1 MPRHGKSYLSNR
13 ARIDRSRAYPPGEA
27 LDLVRELSFAKFDE
41 TVELHVNM
49 NLDPRRADQQVRGV
63 ARLPAGTGKRVRI
76 MVFAEGEAARL
87 AEEAG
92 ADHVGLDEYV
102 SRIQQ
107 GWLEFDVAVA
117 IPQVMGKI
125 GRLGRILGPRGLMPS
140 PKAGTIVQPQDL
152 ADTIQGFRLGRVQ
165 FRLDRGGNLHIPIGK
180 VSFETEQLMDNWAAV
195 MDAVLRNRPAGAKGA
210 YIRRITLTTTMG
222 PGVRVEVLA
231 AQDMRAA

>member
-1 MPRHGKSYLSNR
+1 MPKHGKSYLSNR
-13 ARIDRSRAYPPGEA
+13 ARIDRSRAYPPREA
-27 LDLVRELSFAKFDE
+27 LELVRELSFAKFDE
-41 TVELHVNM
+41 TVELHINM

-195 MDAVLRNRPAGAKGA
+195 MDTVLRNRPAGAKGA

>member
-1 MPRHGKSYLSNR
+1 MPKHGKSYLSNR
-13 ARIDRSRAYPPGEA
+13 AQIDRSRAYAPREA
-27 LDLVRELSFAKFDE
+27 LELVRELSFAKFDE
-41 TVELHVNM
+41 TVELHINM

-152 ADTIQGFRLGRVQ
+152 ADTIQEFRLGRVQ

-210 YIRRITLTTTMG
+210 YIQRITLTTTMG

>member
-41 TVELHVNM
+41 TVELHINM

-107 GWLEFDVAVA
+107 GWLEFDVAIA

-180 VSFETEQLMDNWAAV
+180 VSFEAEQLMDNWAAV

>member
-1 MPRHGKSYLSNR
+1 MPKHGKRHLSNR
-13 ARIDRSRAYPPGEA
+13 AQIDRSRAYPPREA
-27 LDLVRELSFAKFDE
+27 LELVRELSFAKFDE
-41 TVELHVNM
+41 TVELHMNL

-92 ADHVGLDEYV
+92 ADHVGLDDYV

-210 YIRRITLTTTMG
+210 YIQRITLTTTMG